1 MNEGKYV
8 FAQIASFLP
17 QRVFDGLVE
26 KYKGNYRV
34 KHFTC
39 WNQMM
44 SMMFGQIS
52 NRESL
57 SDLVLTVNAHPRKL
71 YHLGIGKGI
80 SKANLAKA
88 NENRDWR
95 IYQDFAYHLIA
106 EARKV
111 CLKEDQTPFSFDSP
125 VYAFDST
132 TIDLCLNVFWWASFR
147 KTKGAVK
154 LHTQYDIRTSI
165 PVLVE
170 VTPASVHDINAM
182 DFINY
187 EPGSYYIFDRGYVD
201 FERLYQIHQNRSFF
215 VIRAK
220 NNFQF
225 KRLYSQTIDKS
236 TGIRCDQIGNLKG
249 FYSAKGYPEQIRRI
263 KFYDCEQDRRFV
275 FLTNNTEIDP
285 IEVAELYKNRW
296 KIELFFKWIKQHLK
310 IKSFWYHRKCS

>member
-1 MNEGKYV
+1 MENLWKT
-8 FAQIASFLP
+8 L
-17 QRVFDGLVE
+17 
-26 KYKGNYRV
+26 
-34 KHFTC
+34 
-39 WNQMM
+39 
-44 SMMFGQIS
+44 
-52 NRESL
+52 
-57 SDLVLTVNAHPRKL
+57 LT
-71 YHLGIGKGI
+71 II
-80 SKANLAKA
+80 
-88 NENRDWR
+88 
-95 IYQDFAYHLIA
+95 IA
-106 EARKV
+106 EARKI
-111 CLKEDQTPFSFDSP
+111 CLKEDSTSFSFDSP

-165 PVLVE
+165 PVFVE

-182 DFINY
+182 DSINY
-187 EPGSYYIFDRGYVD
+187 EPGSYYIFDRGYMD
-201 FERLYQIHQNRSFF
+201 FERLYQIHQNKSFF

-263 KFYDCEQDRRFV
+263 KFYDSEQDKRFV
-275 FLTNNTEIDP
+275 FLTNNMEIDP

-310 IKSFWYHRKCS
+310 IKSFWGTTENAVKTQVYIAVISYTIVAIIRQKLKTEYSTYEVLQILGTSLLDKTPLNQLLKKQKSQDVKEQLYNQLKIF